1 MQPSF
6 NLTFLQKEFTL
17 ENIEVTAT
25 ELCTKLIPYKV
36 WAFDAEM
43 GAGKTTLIHAIC
55 NVLKVTD
62 SVGSP
67 TFSIIN
73 QYQTQTGETIYH
85 LDLYRVKDEEEA
97 IQAGVEDVLYKG
109 DLCLVEWPGKIKGLL
124 PSDTVFIKI
133 DILNSNTRRITIQ
146 YPN

>member
-1 MQPSF
+1 M
-6 NLTFLQKEFTL
+6 QKEFTL

>member
-1 MQPSF
+1 MQ
-6 NLTFLQKEFTL
+6 TEFTL
-17 ENIEVTAT
+17 ENIEVVAA
-25 ELCTKLIPYKV
+25 ELWTKLNQFKV

-73 QYQTQTGETIYH
+73 QYQAQTGETIYH

-97 IQAGVEDVLYKG
+97 IQAGVEDVLYSG
-109 DLCLVEWPGKIKGLL
+109 SLCLVEWPGKIKGLL